1 MRRHSPV
8 LLTPA
13 SLCNNSATPLGTG
26 LRDKALNDWRLR
38 KGELENEN
46 AGCSMRGNKSEVIA
60 EASNWLA
67 WTYLVSK
74 HAQAYHPHVLV
85 RYDL

>member
-1 MRRHSPV
+1 MFD
-8 LLTPA
+8 A
-13 SLCNNSATPLGTG
+13 
-26 LRDKALNDWRLR
+26 R
-38 KGELENEN
+38 K
-46 AGCSMRGNKSEVIA
+46 KVEVIA

-85 RYDL
+85 RYDW